1 MADARAGKRFP
12 VELPIRIVEADST
25 EEQKGIT
32 ANVSHVGVYIR
43 TEPSRRKAGETQWR
57 PGARVEF
64 DITLPANV
72 IGAKQDV
79 VVHCRGR
86 VARVEKA
93 AVGRGG
99 EKHHGVACVIDKY
112 EFVRGS

>member
-12 VELPIRIVEADST
+12 VELPIRIVEAEST
-25 EEQKGIT
+25 EEHKGVT

-43 TEPSRRKAGETQWR
+43 TEAPRCKAGELQWR
-57 PGARVEF
+57 PGMRVEF

-79 VVHCRGR
+79 LVHCRGR
-86 VARVEKA
+86 VARVEKNA
-93 AVGRGG
+93 
-99 EKHHGVACVIDKY
+99 EKRHGVACVIEKY
-112 EFVRGS
+112 EFIRKT